1 MTWAM
6 AKHRC
11 LAYDSNPMWNLIR
24 CLVVAFALVG
34 FIGQTTARA
43 MPMTMDMTAAIAS
56 QDPPVMMDC
65 ADMPGMADKAQ
76 PPATSPLKSPCK
88 SMTADCIGKMGC
100 ATTAT
105 PLPVALTLAGS
116 VIYLAVRFVGLDLMH
131 EGLAA
136 QLPFHPP
143 KTLA

>member
-1 MTWAM
+1 
-6 AKHRC
+6 
-11 LAYDSNPMWNLIR
+11 MWNLIR

-43 MPMTMDMTAAIAS
+43 MPMTMAPESQAASSA
-56 QDPPVMMDC
+56 QPVMMDC
-65 ADMPGMADKAQ
+65 ADMPGTADMAQA
-76 PPATSPLKSPCK
+76 PTPSPLKSPCK
-88 SMTADCIGKMGC
+88 GMTADCIGKMGC

-105 PLPVALTLAGS
+105 PLPAALTVAGS
-116 VIYLAVRFVGLDLMH
+116 VVYQAVRFADRNQMH
-131 EGLAA
+131 EGLSA

>member
-1 MTWAM
+1 
-6 AKHRC
+6 
-11 LAYDSNPMWNLIR
+11 MWNLIR

-43 MPMTMDMTAAIAS
+43 MPMTMDAAPQGAA
-56 QDPPVMMDC
+56 QTEPAMMDC
-65 ADMPGMADKAQ
+65 ADMPGMADMAKAPA
-76 PPATSPLKSPCK
+76 PPSPLKSPCK
-88 SMTADCIGKMGC
+88 GMTADCIGKMGC

-105 PLPVALTLAGS
+105 PLPTALTLAGS
-116 VIYLAVRFVGLDLMH
+116 VVYAAVRFADIDQMH

-143 KTLA
+143 KSLA

>member
-1 MTWAM
+1 
-6 AKHRC
+6 
-11 LAYDSNPMWNLIR
+11 MWNAIR

-43 MPMTMDMTAAIAS
+43 MPMTMDAAPASAS
-56 QDPPVMMDC
+56 QDAPAMIDC
-65 ADMPGMADKAQ
+65 ADMPGMAKA
-76 PPATSPLKSPCK
+76 PPSPLKSPCK
-88 SMTADCIGKMGC
+88 GMTADCIGKMGC

-105 PLPVALTLAGS
+105 PLPIALNVAGS
-116 VIYLAVRFVGLDLMH
+116 VTYEAVSFADLNQMH

-143 KTLA
+143 KQLA